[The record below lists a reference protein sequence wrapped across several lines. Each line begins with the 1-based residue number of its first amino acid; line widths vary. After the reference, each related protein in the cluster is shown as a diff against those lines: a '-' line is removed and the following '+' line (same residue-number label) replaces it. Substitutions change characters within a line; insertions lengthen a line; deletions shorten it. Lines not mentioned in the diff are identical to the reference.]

1 MNYKEDINELL
12 ARYFAKEELTGTQ
25 QKVLDEWISANAEE
39 FERMRKL
46 MEAPVKVPDKTDF
59 DAEQAW
65 RKVEAKLEN
74 KSFWLGVRP
83 HIVTVISVA
92 ACVLFAVAMATTYFL
107 HKQEEKD
114 FIKYA
119 NVGLRLKQFM
129 LPDSSEVILYPN
141 ATLAFNQA
149 DKEQG
154 RIARLKGKAFFRVK
168 RLHGIPF
175 KVETERLDVE
185 VLGTSFLV
193 NATDTEQNGVFVKT
207 GRVRVSDNED
217 NVVIVANEKV
227 ELEQGKLK
235 VGVIDNPQQLFGQDK
250 LMMIFDNAP
259 IQQVVKEIEQKT
271 GIRIDLDKGLEKN
284 LVTTRIDSDNGMEIV
299 RELAFL
305 CGCSYEMVEEGTH
318 YRLYNE

>member
-1 MNYKEDINELL
+1 M
-12 ARYFAKEELTGTQ
+12 
-25 QKVLDEWISANAEE
+25 
-39 FERMRKL
+39 
-46 MEAPVKVPDKTDF
+46 
-59 DAEQAW
+59 
-65 RKVEAKLEN
+65 
-74 KSFWLGVRP
+74 
-83 HIVTVISVA
+83 
-92 ACVLFAVAMATTYFL
+92 
-107 HKQEEKD
+107 
-114 FIKYA
+114 
-119 NVGLRLKQFM
+119 GLRLKQFM